1 VAVKGKAAQVQFKG
15 ASPIAPL
22 GKITSVYTY
31 GKEVPT
37 SAESA
42 RALTVRSALLKKSTV
57 LETDFAKTLW
67 LPSKRRSLSASHK
80 SPAAILWDKRPL
92 NPTQEQ
98 AVRAIMDD
106 QLVSLIHGG
115 PGTGKTVSNVTPTK
129 VYVNSLDTHV
139 QTVIA
144 ASVMSMIAADP
155 KNTVWIVAQSNV
167 AVKNVAEKLAD
178 FGFLDFKVLVSK
190 EFHFDW

>member
-1 VAVKGKAAQVQFKG
+1 M
-15 ASPIAPL
+15 SPL
-22 GKITSVYTY
+22 GKITSVYTI

-42 RALTVRSALLKKSTV
+42 RALTVRSALLKKSDV
-57 LETDFAKTLW
+57 LQTDFAKTLW
-67 LPSKRRSLSASHK
+67 LPSKRRSLSAKSANTSHK

-106 QLVSLIHGG
+106 HLVSLIHGG
-115 PGTGKTVSNVTPTK
+115 PGTGKTVSGAATTNF
-129 VYVNSLDTHV
+129 YMNSLATRV

-144 ASVMSMIAADP
+144 ASVMSMVAADP
-155 KNTVWIVAQSNV
+155 KNTIWIVAQSNV

-178 FGFLDFKVLVSK
+178 FGFLNFKVLVSK
-190 EFHFDW
+190 DFHFDW